1 MDFFSL
7 MFIIITYSFNN
18 VSSKII
24 IDTINTNISWLYLTK
39 FYFHPIYGQIDI
51 SLYSLENTIR
61 FFVLNK
67 QEWIEIKNDLSNI
80 CLKNELKLNRTKNET
95 NLWSLS
101 SSFTSIG
108 QMHFILSKCNSSLN
122 TTDLPFTYKLV
133 LTNGDNLF
141 MKHFSDDERGILPLF
156 IVSTCI
162 HSILLLIVV
171 RYTFLSKNKSCLI
184 IKLYVVSI
192 VFSWLN
198 SFIYSIETL
207 IYAFIGNIDAFIF
220 QSLIFLARLLFI
232 CAQILFLLLLILST
246 KGCLTVHVQLK
257 KNIMTEIILII
268 SLYIFV
274 QIVIFIIMTTFIN
287 QVFANENILLISNY
301 IQMILYL
308 LTCVWFIICLIF
320 TSKPPTKSH
329 RSFFI
334 FSIWFITNAI
344 VVLLNILDVLPNLQ
358 ITILTAMTISMHF
371 VAYCIFLFIIQTKT
385 FLLRTKLNQI
395 NIAYIDPTLSK
406 THIQDLLTR
415 EKEVTTASCEL
426 TDLYSIGNA
435 NKSKLRMPLKSFET
449 FRRLEPRRDVLLSP
463 SLQSCIVS
471 IQPSVNPIS
480 PPLIT
485 TEA

>member
-162 HSILLLIVV
+162 YSILLFIVV
-171 RYTFLSKNKSCLI
+171 RYTS
-184 IKLYVVSI
+184 
-192 VFSWLN
+192 
-198 SFIYSIETL
+198 
-207 IYAFIGNIDAFIF
+207 
-220 QSLIFLARLLFI
+220 
-232 CAQILFLLLLILST
+232 
-246 KGCLTVHVQLK
+246 
-257 KNIMTEIILII
+257 
-268 SLYIFV
+268 
-274 QIVIFIIMTTFIN
+274 
-287 QVFANENILLISNY
+287 
-301 IQMILYL
+301 
-308 LTCVWFIICLIF
+308 
-320 TSKPPTKSH
+320 
-329 RSFFI
+329 
-334 FSIWFITNAI
+334 
-344 VVLLNILDVLPNLQ
+344 
-358 ITILTAMTISMHF
+358 
-371 VAYCIFLFIIQTKT
+371 
-385 FLLRTKLNQI
+385 
-395 NIAYIDPTLSK
+395 YIDPTLSK

>member
-1 MDFFSL
+1 
-7 MFIIITYSFNN
+7 MFIIITYSFTN
-18 VSSKII
+18 VSGKII

-61 FFVLNK
+61 FFALNK

-80 CLKNELKLNRTKNET
+80 CLKNELKLNQTKNET

-162 HSILLLIVV
+162 YSILLFIV
-171 RYTFLSKNKSCLI
+171 
-184 IKLYVVSI
+184 
-192 VFSWLN
+192 
-198 SFIYSIETL
+198 
-207 IYAFIGNIDAFIF
+207 
-220 QSLIFLARLLFI
+220 
-232 CAQILFLLLLILST
+232 
-246 KGCLTVHVQLK
+246 
-257 KNIMTEIILII
+257 
-268 SLYIFV
+268 
-274 QIVIFIIMTTFIN
+274 IVIFIIMTTFID
-287 QVFANENILLISNY
+287 QVFANENILLICNY

-308 LTCVWFIICLIF
+308 LTCFWFIICLIC
-320 TSKPPTKSH
+320 TSKPPTKTH
-329 RSFFI
+329 RSFLI

-358 ITILTAMTISMHF
+358 ITILTAVTISIHF
-371 VAYCIFLFIIQTKT
+371 LAYYIFLFIIQTKT

-406 THIQDLLTR
+406 THLQDLLTR
-415 EKEVTTASCEL
+415 EKAVTTTSCEL

-435 NKSKLRMPLKSFET
+435 NKSKLRMPLKSLET
-449 FRRLEPRRDVLLSP
+449 FRRLEPRRDVLLNP
-463 SLQSCIVS
+463 SLQSYIVS
-471 IQPSVNPIS
+471 IQSSATPLPRRLS
-480 PPLIT
+480 PLKRDD
-485 TEA
+485 